1 MQPNTQ
7 QPVAVAKL
15 LEGRI
20 VWKSGDLFKGQ
31 PQTVYGSQTPKL
43 DKNGK
48 QAIQYGFGLA
58 VPKMKDGQQNAQL
71 MDFMQSMQGEA
82 LKVYPSGHIPP
93 SFAYKFKD
101 GDTAI
106 DEKGVPYN
114 QRPGYA
120 GCIVFSLTTQMP
132 INWFR
137 YESGK
142 NIMINEGVKCGDYVR
157 TQVTMKA
164 HPSEGSGKAGMYLN
178 PNAVQL
184 IGYGEEIVSRGNA
197 MLADGDAIF
206 GATAPVTPMGA
217 SSQPVAP
224 PGQFP
229 GMTAVPAQPYGGVL
243 PQHMQQGFQQP
254 QQAPI
259 PGQFM
264 QPGQSQQPAMYPPQQ
279 PAMGATQP
287 QQPQTGFGF
296 PFTGQ
301 R

>member
-58 VPKMKDGQQNAQL
+58 VPKMKDGQQNQQL
-71 MDFMQSMQGEA
+71 MDFMQAMQGEA
-82 LKVYPSGHIPP
+82 LKVYPTGHIPP

-206 GATAPVTPMGA
+206 GAAAPVTPPGA

-229 GMTAVPAQPYGGVL
+229 GMMPQQQPAQPYGGVL
-243 PQHMQQGFQQP
+243 PQHMQQQYQQP
-254 QQAPI
+254 PMPAQPQTMQTPY
-259 PGQFM
+259 GQ
-264 QPGQSQQPAMYPPQQ
+264 PPVAPQQ
-279 PAMGATQP
+279 PAQP
-287 QQPQTGFGF
+287 TGFGF
-296 PFTGQ
+296 PFNQGQ

>member
-58 VPKMKDGQQNAQL
+58 VPKMKDGQQNQQL
-71 MDFMQSMQGEA
+71 MDFMQAMQGEA
-82 LKVYPSGHIPP
+82 LKVYPTGHIPP

-206 GATAPVTPMGA
+206 GAAAPVTPPGA

-229 GMTAVPAQPYGGVL
+229 GMSAPYGGVL
-243 PQHMQQGFQQP
+243 PQHMQQGYQQPAMPGQFPGMVPPTQGPSAATVPQQP
-254 QQAPI
+254 QQP
-259 PGQFM
+259 
-264 QPGQSQQPAMYPPQQ
+264 
-279 PAMGATQP
+279 
-287 QQPQTGFGF
+287 TGFGF
-296 PFTGQ
+296 PFPGGQ